1 MVVVAI
7 VKTCLKHKGCS
18 VCRHLSN
25 VELSLLYIKDYLRL
39 IIRFEATRKVGIAQK
54 SLRFNKVLGTQ
65 QTISWFSTR
74 TPERNFRWGGGHV

>member
-7 VKTCLKHKGCS
+7 VKTCLKHKGSS
-18 VCRHLSN
+18 VCRYLSN

-39 IIRFEATRKVGIAQK
+39 IIRFEATRKVGIAQQ

-74 TPERNFRWGGGHV
+74 TPERNFR